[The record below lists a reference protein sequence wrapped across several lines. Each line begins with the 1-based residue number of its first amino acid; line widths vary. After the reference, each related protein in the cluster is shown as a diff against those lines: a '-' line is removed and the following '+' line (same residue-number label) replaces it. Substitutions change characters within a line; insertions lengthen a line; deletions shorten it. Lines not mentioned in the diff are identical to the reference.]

1 MMSKTEQSGSFKFR
15 YVEKLEGDWLKRWYI
30 VRLVLWLVDFIT
42 GCTGGGPGG
51 TAAYT
56 KKRYVKVD
64 FYRDFVRVL
73 PSIYLT

>member
-1 MMSKTEQSGSFKFR
+1 MSACVVMSKTEQSGSFKFR
-15 YVEKLEGDWLKRWYI
+15 YVEKLEGDRLKRWYI

-56 KKRYVKVD
+56 KKGMLK
-64 FYRDFVRVL
+64 
-73 PSIYLT
+73 